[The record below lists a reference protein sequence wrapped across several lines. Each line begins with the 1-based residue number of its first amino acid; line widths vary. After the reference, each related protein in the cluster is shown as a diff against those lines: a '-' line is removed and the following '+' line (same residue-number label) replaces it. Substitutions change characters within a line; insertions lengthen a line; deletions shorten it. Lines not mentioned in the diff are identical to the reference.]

1 MAKLL
6 KILLVLNVGIK
17 VDGIAKLSW
26 VSALWPLWIIL
37 ACLTVLS
44 IGSFLLLVIALFT
57 YFYSDPS
64 KTEVLSCLW
73 LFYTT
78 TASSTAI
85 LLIGLDLVKTKFTNL
100 PIYGISYLIGFI
112 FITYFF
118 KYDLQKWWKS
128 FFIEN
133 EQFSIPSLSSSSPL
147 PLPPSQAQHMK
158 LSTKIIRAI
167 KLPPRALVRLS
178 STYFQPAVTKEFPKT
193 IRTMSHEIK
202 ENPTIENNH
211 FRSLSSLPKEN
222 IPRKVSSDYSYIDK
236 KCGICFEAESNSVFL
251 DCGHGGICHNCAKI
265 LMKEKRQCHMC
276 RNVIVQVV
284 KIKIEPGKLVNV
296 IGTNTN

>member
-1 MAKLL
+1 M
-6 KILLVLNVGIK
+6 KILLVVNIGIK
-17 VDGIAKLSW
+17 VDGLAKLSW
-26 VSALWPLWIIL
+26 ISALWPLWIVL

-44 IGSFLLLVIALFT
+44 IGSFLLLVIALFS

-64 KTEVLSCLW
+64 KTEVFSCLW

-78 TASSTAI
+78 TASSVSI
-85 LLIGLDLVKTKFTNL
+85 FLIGLDLVKSKYTYL
-100 PIYGISYLIGFI
+100 PIYGISYLTGFI
-112 FITYFF
+112 SITYFF
-118 KYDLQKWWKS
+118 RYDLQKWWRS
-128 FFIEN
+128 FFIDN
-133 EQFSIPSLSSSSPL
+133 EQFSIPSLSSSNPL
-147 PLPPSQAQHMK
+147 PLPASQAQHMK
-158 LSTKIIRAI
+158 LSNKIIRAI

-178 STYFQPAVTKEFPKT
+178 STYFQPAIPKESPKT

-202 ENPTIENNH
+202 ENPTREENIH

-222 IPRKVSSDYSYIDK
+222 LARKISSDYSFVDK

-284 KIKIEPGKLVNV
+284 KIKVEPGKLVNV